1 MALVQN
7 IQRGDKIRLF
17 AQATSA
23 RESAPENRDDSF
35 GRDGVVND
43 VSLEWSSKT
52 ESEKEATK
60 ASPNYVSLAG
70 YTEHTLKLTARTLYA
85 DIQLGQI
92 RAVAGTQEPIWLQ
105 IRDVTGAVQNP
116 TGAGWTTAPTIL
128 LEGDFI
134 VVEESVKAETK
145 GVMEITLSLEAAGE
159 VKKYGTGRAYLPYE
173 ETTP

>member
-17 AQATSA
+17 AASTAT
-23 RESAPENRDDSF
+23 REAAPENRDDSF
-35 GRDGVVND
+35 GTAGVVND

-52 ESEKEATK
+52 ESEKAATK

-70 YTEHTLKLTARTLYA
+70 FTEITLKLTAQTLYN
-85 DIQLGQI
+85 DMQLQLL
-92 RAVAGTQEPIWLQ
+92 RNVVGTQEAVWLQ
-105 IRDVTGAVQNP
+105 IRDVTNATLKSNGIGYDV
-116 TGAGWTTAPTIL
+116 APTIL

-145 GVMEITLSLEAAGE
+145 GVMEVTLSLEAAGE
-159 VKKYGTGRAYLPYE
+159 VKRTSRAYQPYE
-173 ETTP
+173 DTTPTP

>member
-17 AQATSA
+17 AASTASRDA
-23 RESAPENRDDSF
+23 APENKDDTF
-35 GRDGVVND
+35 GVAGVVND

-52 ESEKEATK
+52 ESEKAATK

-70 YTEHTLKLTARTLYA
+70 FTEITLKLTAQTLYN
-85 DIQLGQI
+85 DMQLQLI
-92 RAVAGTQEPIWLQ
+92 RNVVGTQDPVWLQ
-105 IRDVTGAVQNP
+105 IRDVTGAVANQN
-116 TGAGWTTAPTIL
+116 GSGWTTPPAIL

-145 GVMEITLSLEAAGE
+145 GVMEVTLSLEAAGE
-159 VKKYGTGRAYLPYE
+159 VKRAARAYQPYQD
-173 ETTP
+173 TTP